1 MNAPRSPR
9 FSSTHPAE
17 QGGGWRA
24 RLYLAAGLTLV
35 ACGIYYLWST
45 LSNTPE
51 LRDTPVASNTTSRST
66 NASGDDTR
74 WPWDLSTDTGTTKP
88 PSSSPQTPN
97 ATHTEGDADPTADL
111 SSHVPRG
118 ATPTMNE
125 VIERLHQAGIRTG
138 LAAFNPPGTKPPLVG
153 LAVPEGFPLPDGY
166 VRHYQST
173 DDGQNIEPILM
184 YAPDRKF
191 VDASGQ
197 PITVPEDRVVPPEL
211 APAGLPIR
219 KVVIPAPTEA
229 RSAGL

>member
-1 MNAPRSPR
+1 MNAPRTPRISPR
-9 FSSTHPAE
+9 HPAE
-17 QGGGWRA
+17 HGGGWRA
-24 RLYLAAGLTLV
+24 RLYLVASLTLV
-35 ACGIYYLWST
+35 GCGVYYVWST
-45 LSNTPE
+45 ISDTPE
-51 LRDTPVASNTTSRST
+51 WKDANTASTTLARNTAPDTDKAS
-66 NASGDDTR
+66 
-74 WPWDLSTDTGTTKP
+74 WPWALSTDTHTPRTTAQP
-88 PSSSPQTPN
+88 PQASATP
-97 ATHTEGDADPTADL
+97 APEGDADPTADL

-184 YAPDRKF
+184 YAPARKF

-197 PITVPEDRVVPPEL
+197 PIAVPEDRVVPPEL

-219 KVVIPAPTEA
+219 KVVIPAPTET
-229 RSAGL
+229 RRAGL